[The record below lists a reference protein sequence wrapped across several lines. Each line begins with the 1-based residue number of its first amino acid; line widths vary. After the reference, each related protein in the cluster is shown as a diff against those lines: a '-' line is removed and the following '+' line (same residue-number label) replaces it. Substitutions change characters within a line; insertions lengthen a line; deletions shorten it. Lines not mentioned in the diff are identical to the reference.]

1 MRQESKN
8 GGKDASWV
16 LHSGEDMGGAHVMGT
31 CVGLACGDCPHWHVE
46 STQILR
52 RHSVAG
58 GGEGHRLEN
67 GDKTIQSVCIFHFL
81 WWWPPVG
88 GSWSNFT
95 NF

>member
-8 GGKDASWV
+8 GVKDASWV

-31 CVGLACGDCPHWHVE
+31 YVGLACGDCPHWHVE

-58 GGEGHRLEN
+58 GGEGHRLEIN
-67 GDKTIQSVCIFHFL
+67 LFTVCAFSTFL
-81 WWWPPVG
+81 GAGW
-88 GSWSNFT
+88 SWSNST
-95 NF
+95 ISTI

>member
-8 GGKDASWV
+8 GVKDASWV

-31 CVGLACGDCPHWHVE
+31 WVGLACGDCPHWHVE
-46 STQILR
+46 ILR

-58 GGEGHRLEN
+58 GGEGHRLEIN
-67 GDKTIQSVCIFHFL
+67 LFPVCVFSTFL
-81 WWWPPVG
+81 GAGW
-88 GSWSNFT
+88 SWSNFT